1 MRPDNQTIV
10 VVSGGFDP
18 VHTGHILLLNSAKAL
33 GHYLIVGLNSDEW
46 LARKKTKAFM
56 SWADRFAVVSNLKA
70 VDEVLSFDDSDGT
83 ACDLLEKVKSLYYDY
98 PIIFANGG
106 DRTPNNIPE
115 LTVKNILFKFGVGGE
130 KINSSSHIVEQS
142 LKNFEKKDA

>member
-33 GHYLIVGLNSDEW
+33 GHYLIVGLNSDAW
-46 LARKKTKAFM
+46 LERKKTKAFM